1 MQNAKTII
9 KQLEDSIKV
18 AREEGKETIPVV
30 AIKSIVDVFR
40 KDQLSDLQKGVKW
53 AKEDVIDSEL
63 ELKEFKDRHPD
74 FFKEEVK

>member
-18 AREEGKETIPVV
+18 AREEGKETIPVI

-63 ELKEFKDRHPD
+63 ELKEFKDRHLD